1 MNIREVILGL
11 AKRDK
16 TISVMESCTGGG
28 LCNEI
33 TNIEGASQVFKFGAV
48 TYCNEYKV
56 KLGVSK
62 YTIEK
67 FGVYSAETA
76 REMSK
81 AIAEFAGADYGIGV
95 TGKLNCRDTENPEG
109 EDNAV
114 YISLCDGAGS
124 RFYDLCIKVNS
135 YERKKNKEE
144 VLEQICC
151 FMVNNVLRDGA

>member
-1 MNIREVILGL
+1 MDIREVILRL
-11 AKRDK
+11 AERNK

-56 KLGVSK
+56 KLGVSR

-81 AIAEFAGADYGIGV
+81 AISEFAGADYGIGV
-95 TGKLNCRDTENPEG
+95 TGKLNCKDTENPEG
-109 EDNAV
+109 RNNAV

-124 RFYDLCIKVNS
+124 RFYGLCIRVNS
-135 YERKKNKEE
+135 HERKKNKAK
-144 VLEQICC
+144 VIEQIGCL
-151 FMVNNVLRDGA
+151 MVNNIL